1 MKRTFFAVIASFAA
15 LTLSGCAL
23 FYPNIDNSISPSDPM
38 SPSPTESQTT
48 SPSPEPTQSESPT
61 PQKAEAK
68 PRLLFYEI
76 DAANSNLVLIGEV
89 INFAEDGGE
98 CIITYYSGNTPIIQ
112 ERVPAEHN
120 VTTTQCFPLNI
131 SLSRLPKGKGD
142 VVIGYESEKYFG
154 ESEKFEVII
163 P

>member
-1 MKRTFFAVIASFAA
+1 MKRTLLIAT
-15 LTLSGCAL
+15 TLVATATLAGCAL
-23 FYPNIDNSISPSDPM
+23 FYPNLGSDETPSDPM
-38 SPSPTESQTT
+38 NPSPTSSEASPSPTES
-48 SPSPEPTQSESPT
+48 ESPT
-61 PQKAEAK
+61 AAPKELAK

-76 DAANSNLVLIGEV
+76 AGPNLQIIGEV

-98 CIITYYSGNTPIIQ
+98 CIITIYSGNTPIIM

-120 VTTTQCFPLNI
+120 VSTTQCFPLTT
-131 SLSRLPKGKGD
+131 SLSRLPKGMVD
-142 VVIGYESEKYFG
+142 VVIGYESAKYEG

>member
-1 MKRTFFAVIASFAA
+1 MKRTLLIATTLVAVAT
-15 LTLSGCAL
+15 LTGCAL
-23 FYPNIDNSISPSDPM
+23 FYPNLGSNETPSDPM
-38 SPSPTESQTT
+38 NPSPSASEASPTPTE
-48 SPSPEPTQSESPT
+48 SESPT
-61 PQKAEAK
+61 AAPKELAK

-76 DAANSNLVLIGEV
+76 AGSNLQVIGEV

-98 CIITYYSGNTPIIQ
+98 CIITFYSGNTPIIM

-120 VTTTQCFPLNI
+120 VSTTQCFPLTTA
-131 SLSRLPKGKGD
+131 LSRLPKGMVD
-142 VVIGYESEKYFG
+142 VVIGYESAKYAG

>member
-1 MKRTFFAVIASFAA
+1 MKRTLLIATTLVAVA
-15 LTLSGCAL
+15 TLAGCAL
-23 FYPNIDNSISPSDPM
+23 FYPNLGSNETPSDPM
-38 SPSPTESQTT
+38 NPSPTSSEA
-48 SPSPEPTQSESPT
+48 SPTPTESESPT
-61 PQKAEAK
+61 SAPKELAK

-76 DAANSNLVLIGEV
+76 AGSNLQVIGEV

-98 CIITYYSGNTPIIQ
+98 CIITFYSGNTPIIM

-120 VTTTQCFPLNI
+120 VSTTQCFPLTTA
-131 SLSRLPKGKGD
+131 LSRLPKGMVD
-142 VVIGYESEKYFG
+142 VVIGYESAKYAG

>member
-1 MKRTFFAVIASFAA
+1 MKRTFFAGIVTFAA
-15 LTLSGCAL
+15 LALSGCAL

-38 SPSPTESQTT
+38 SPSPTQ
-48 SPSPEPTQSESPT
+48 SPSESPT
-61 PQKAEAK
+61 EEPTPSQSPTASKEEAK

-76 DAANSNLVLIGEV
+76 SGDNLVLIGEV
-89 INFAEDGGE
+89 VNFAEDGGE

-131 SLSRLPKGKGD
+131 SLSRLPKGIGE
-142 VVIGYESEKYFG
+142 VVVGYESEKYLG

>member
-1 MKRTFFAVIASFAA
+1 MKRTLLIATTLVAVA
-15 LTLSGCAL
+15 TLAGCAL
-23 FYPNIDNSISPSDPM
+23 FYPNLGSSETPSDPM
-38 SPSPTESQTT
+38 NPSPTASEA
-48 SPSPEPTQSESPT
+48 SPTPTESESPT
-61 PQKAEAK
+61 AAPKELAK

-76 DAANSNLVLIGEV
+76 AGKDLRVIGEV

-98 CIITYYSGNTPIIQ
+98 CIITFYSGNTPIVM

-120 VTTTQCFPLNI
+120 VSTTQCFPLTTA
-131 SLSRLPKGKGD
+131 LSRLPKGTID
-142 VVIGYESEKYFG
+142 VVIGYESPKYAG

>member
-1 MKRTFFAVIASFAA
+1 MKRALLIAT
-15 LTLSGCAL
+15 TLVATATLAGCAL
-23 FYPNIDNSISPSDPM
+23 FYPNLGSDETPSDPM
-38 SPSPTESQTT
+38 NPSPTSSEASPSPTES
-48 SPSPEPTQSESPT
+48 ESPT
-61 PQKAEAK
+61 AAPKELAK

-76 DAANSNLVLIGEV
+76 AGPNLQIIGEV

-98 CIITYYSGNTPIIQ
+98 CIITIYSGNTPIIM

-120 VTTTQCFPLNI
+120 VTTTQCFPLTT
-131 SLSRLPKGKGD
+131 SLSRLPKGMVD
-142 VVIGYESEKYFG
+142 VVIGYESAKYEG